1 MAKYKE
7 IYGSKAG
14 AILIEVDD
22 YGSESSSIEIRQL
35 LDALQGI
42 ADIGGE
48 GMESLPKENRP
59 AELELSFGIKA
70 LSNGQVAIC
79 MDETDANIK
88 VKLKW
93 SKSAGPAEM
102 VQDIKQSNQ

>member
-1 MAKYKE
+1 MANYKE

-14 AILIEVDD
+14 ALLIEVEN

-48 GMESLPKENRP
+48 GMESLPKEKRP

-79 MDETDANIK
+79 LDETEANIK
-88 VKLKW
+88 VRLKW
-93 SKSAGPAEM
+93 SKGLGPADM
-102 VQDIKQSNQ
+102 VQDIKQSSE